1 MSNFKT
7 IIFLVLIL
15 AISSKNFKKQEGSQP
30 AFSQE
35 HERIFEIGFK
45 NFVLNAGLDI
55 ESFIRGAQD
64 TCKEAQI
71 PCPEREVF
79 EQVFHHIDLNG
90 NGFITGEEFKQVLEK
105 ILEEG
110 QRNPQTNFAQLSK
123 RSRWVQKSQLSKRSR
138 WVQKSQSQRKWVQ
151 KSQSQRKW

>member
-35 HERIFEIGFK
+35 EKRFIDIGFK
-45 NFVLNAGLDI
+45 NFVLNAGLDL
-55 ESFIRGAQD
+55 ESFIKGAQD
-64 TCKEAQI
+64 TCKEALI

-79 EQVFHHIDLNG
+79 EQVFHHVDVNDNG
-90 NGFITGEEFKQVLEK
+90 YITGEEFKQVLEK

-110 QRNPQTNFAQLSK
+110 QRNPQTNFAQFQQQKTPFESLLKIKPK
-123 RSRWVQKSQLSKRSR
+123 RI
-138 WVQKSQSQRKWVQ
+138 
-151 KSQSQRKW
+151 